1 MHDDELDD
9 IGAIGHGGDAIAAPT
24 FVALL
29 VNGKIEGDEL
39 AGDKSEVGI
48 FGHFY
53 PIPASVG
60 RSLFDVCD
68 NSFLPSRNHGVKGS
82 LFCGRGI

>member
-1 MHDDELDD
+1 MHNDKLDD
-9 IGAIGHGGDAIAAPT
+9 IGTIGHGSDAIATPT

-39 AGDKSEVGI
+39 AGDKSEVGF
-48 FGHFY
+48 FGQFY
-53 PIPASVG
+53 PIPACVG

-68 NSFLPSRNHGVKGS
+68 NSFLPSQNHEAKGS